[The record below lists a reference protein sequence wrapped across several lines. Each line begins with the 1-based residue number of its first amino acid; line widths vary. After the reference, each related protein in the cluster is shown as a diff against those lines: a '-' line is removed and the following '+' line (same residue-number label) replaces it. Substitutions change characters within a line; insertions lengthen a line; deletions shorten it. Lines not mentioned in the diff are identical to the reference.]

1 MNVLISGGALAVAG
15 TSVIGTVAAGIVAN
29 TGTLLSYLWYGSSTN
44 VQLRDYHRRISK
56 LDIQDKVKLIDAML
70 EANAKDPFT
79 KLMEAGVRAVTEDIL
94 RQLSDINSKI
104 SDHKEK
110 WFYGY
115 RNLYIDEEIKDLEA
129 LTTVLDKKILL
140 LHGYH

>member
-104 SDHKEK
+104 ADHKEK
-110 WFYGY
+110 WFSGY
-115 RNLYIDEEIKDLEA
+115 RNLYIDEEIKDLES
-129 LTTVLDKKILL
+129 LTTVLDKKICMLQKL
-140 LHGYH
+140 

>member
-104 SDHKEK
+104 ADHKEK
-110 WFYGY
+110 WFSGY
-115 RNLYIDEEIKDLEA
+115 FN
-129 LTTVLDKKILL
+129 
-140 LHGYH
+140 

>member
-104 SDHKEK
+104 ADHKEK
-110 WFYGY
+110 WFSGY

-129 LTTVLDKKILL
+129 LTTVLDKKICMLQKL
-140 LHGYH
+140 